1 MPGLPGK
8 ADPAGNVTEGS
19 ANLFCAI
26 YKMKNISLIDFGA
39 GNLHSVYKA
48 LKFIGANVE
57 ITKDM
62 GIIEKSDMV
71 IFPGVGAFGAVMS
84 AIKKNNLQEVII
96 KSAKSSKPFLGI
108 CVGMQVLFEDS
119 EENPNE
125 KGLGIFKGKVV
136 KFKKARTV
144 PHIGWNSVIARSEA
158 TKQSANDLR
167 NEIASSGL
175 SLPRND
181 VNKFYFV
188 HSYYVIPEDQSI
200 VSGQTE
206 YDSEKFTS
214 IIKKDNLLAVQFHP
228 EKSGDMGLEL
238 LKSFISSL

>member
-1 MPGLPGK
+1 
-8 ADPAGNVTEGS
+8 
-19 ANLFCAI
+19 
-26 YKMKNISLIDFGA
+26 MKNISLIDFGA

-57 ITKDM
+57 ITKDPAV
-62 GIIEKSDMV
+62 IEKSDAV
-71 IFPGVGAFGAVMS
+71 IFPGVSGFGAVMS
-84 AIKKNNLQEVII
+84 AIKKNNLQDVII

-136 KFKKARTV
+136 RFKKAKTV

-158 TKQSANDLR
+158 TKQSQNC
-167 NEIASSGL
+167 EEVASSGL
-175 SLPRND
+175 RLPRND
-181 VNKFYFV
+181 MEKFYFV
-188 HSYYVIPEDQSI
+188 HSYYVVPEDKNI
-200 VSGQTE
+200 IFGQTE
-206 YDSEKFTS
+206 YEGEQFTS

-228 EKSGDMGLEL
+228 EKSGKTGLEL
-238 LKSFISSL
+238 LNSFLMNI